1 MNTEVTAE
9 NVASF
14 GADAVIIAVGSS
26 PLMPPIPGIET
37 TVPSVEAYRHPE
49 KLGDRVVIAGGGQVG
64 CEASLN
70 LTHLGKEVTIV
81 EMREDVAIDSN
92 PMHRIG
98 LMDQLAENG
107 VTIRAGHKCRR
118 FAPDGVECETPEG
131 EILWLPA
138 DSVVMALGMRA
149 NSALA
154 EELKAEAEKSAFVQ
168 LIGDC
173 IRASKVQTAVE
184 EGFLA
189 AMRIV

>member
-1 MNTEVTAE
+1 VVE
-9 NVASF
+9 F

-26 PLMPPIPGIET
+26 PLCPPIPGIET

-70 LTHLGKEVTIV
+70 LTHLGKTVTIV

-92 PMHRIG
+92 PMHRVG
-98 LMDQLAENG
+98 LMDMLHTNG
-107 VTIRAGHKCRR
+107 VDIRVGHRCKR
-118 FAPDGVECETPEG
+118 FAPEGVACETPEG
-131 EILWLPA
+131 EEVWLPA

-149 NSALA
+149 NNALA
-154 EELKAEAEKSAFVQ
+154 EELKTAAEQTAYVQ

-173 IRASKVQTAVE
+173 VKASKVQVAVE